1 MKHVICKRKSMK
13 TARAAYRAN
22 PFTAGMSDRLPE
34 MYKWKQF
41 GKLLGIGRFL
51 VGTPFNDRTS
61 VK

>member
-1 MKHVICKRKSMK
+1 MK

-51 VGTPFNDRTS
+51 VLLLTTEL
-61 VK
+61 V